1 MNSRPALDAEVEIYL
16 LSAIEYYALS
26 FIIVAQGI
34 SYAAGPARQNFLLY
48 EEMLVSGLRNC
59 IVMMQHYS
67 CTICRHGIWFSGIC
81 SLPSRMRKGKK
92 GALFEFHRSVMFSL
106 LKAALLRRVLLYLA
120 CESGGGA
127 PRPQGTLYARNDG
140 FSDGK
145 IHSVSPPHSCAHGKL
160 GVGLLLRHKPDLC
173 CNVPK

>member
-92 GALFEFHRSVMFSL
+92 GALF
-106 LKAALLRRVLLYLA
+106 
-120 CESGGGA
+120 
-127 PRPQGTLYARNDG
+127 
-140 FSDGK
+140 
-145 IHSVSPPHSCAHGKL
+145 
-160 GVGLLLRHKPDLC
+160 
-173 CNVPK
+173 